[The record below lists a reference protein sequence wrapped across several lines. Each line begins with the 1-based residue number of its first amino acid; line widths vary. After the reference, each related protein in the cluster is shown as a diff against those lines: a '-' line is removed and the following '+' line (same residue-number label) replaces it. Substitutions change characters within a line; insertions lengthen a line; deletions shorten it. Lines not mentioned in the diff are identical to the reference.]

1 MDTNGLNQAK
11 YDGGEPGRGANLPG
25 GVFVCV
31 WMGVW
36 SVSVFLTA
44 LPWVVDP
51 AECLGVDGCM
61 ECFCVS
67 DAFFV
72 C

>member
-1 MDTNGLNQAK
+1 MPTSL
-11 YDGGEPGRGANLPG
+11 
-25 GVFVCV
+25 VVCVCMCV

-44 LPWVVDP
+44 LPRVVDP

-61 ECFCVS
+61 ECFSVS
-67 DAFFV
+67 DAKIA